1 MPTDQMDA
9 NSIETLCQVVLGF
22 VTLTVNSNYDSGFIK
37 IKTISFTK
45 VSVEKR
51 TRKRG
56 KYLQTIPENKQKFFN
71 G

>member
-1 MPTDQMDA
+1 
-9 NSIETLCQVVLGF
+9 
-22 VTLTVNSNYDSGFIK
+22 
-37 IKTISFTK
+37 

-71 G
+71 GWLLTKLWHHEILFSNQGGK